1 MNRRDF
7 IKFNACV
14 LAAGLLPLGGLAGET
29 GNSTVWEI
37 TGTSTESFAA
47 LFNHLGGLKEFIKT
61 DIAKATILIKPNIC
75 LPHPP
80 ESATTTSP
88 LVIEALCEYLI
99 KAGATRIIIAD
110 HTLQDTNQFKRIS
123 LFDIVGKYSEVKLI
137 LANEHRYYSPV
148 KVAGKELKET
158 EVMKLVQKADLLI
171 NMPTAKHHSATHVSL
186 AIKNLMGTVWDRAE
200 FHTKLDL
207 HQAVGDLPLIVRPQL
222 NIIDAGSVLLSGG
235 PTGPGSIIEENRLFA
250 SNDILA
256 VDAVV
261 ASRYD
266 FGRKSLPPNQIAHL
280 KAAYRNG
287 VGEIDLNNIN
297 IEKIDID

>member
-7 IKFNACV
+7 IKFNTCV
-14 LAAGLLPLGGLAGET
+14 LAAGLLPLGKLAGET

-37 TGTSTESFAA
+37 AGISSDSFAT
-47 LFNHLGGLKEFIKT
+47 LFKSMGGLEKFIKT
-61 DIAKATILIKPNIC
+61 DIARATILVKPNIC
-75 LPHPP
+75 LPYPA

-88 LVIEALCEYLI
+88 SAIESLCKYLI
-99 KAGATRIIIAD
+99 TAGARRIIIAD
-110 HTLQDTNQFKRIS
+110 HTLQDENQFKGIP
-123 LFDIVGKYSEVKLI
+123 LFDIAAKYSEVKLI
-137 LANEHRYYSPV
+137 LANENRYYRPV
-148 KVAGKELKET
+148 KVPGKELKET
-158 EVMKLVQKADLLI
+158 EVMKLVQKADLMI

-186 AIKNLMGTVWDRAE
+186 AIKNLMGTIWDRAE

-207 HQAVGDLPLIVRPQL
+207 HQAIGDLPLIVRPQL
-222 NIIDAGSVLLSGG
+222 NIIDTGRVLLSGG
-235 PTGPGSIIEENRLFA
+235 PTGPGSIIEDNRLFA

-266 FGRKSLPPNQIAHL
+266 FGGRSLPPNHIAHL

-287 VGEIDLNNIN
+287 VGEIDLSNIN
-297 IEKIDID
+297 IETIKHD